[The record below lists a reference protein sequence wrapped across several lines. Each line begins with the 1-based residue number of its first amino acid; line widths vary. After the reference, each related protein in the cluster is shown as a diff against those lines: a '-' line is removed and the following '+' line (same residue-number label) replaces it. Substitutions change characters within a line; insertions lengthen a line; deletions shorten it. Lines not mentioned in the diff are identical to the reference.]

1 MDYKKLKKMEEEV
14 RIGGK
19 GSMRR
24 KHKRIPSAED
34 GSDPDNDKVQSV
46 KSVITVSPSRI
57 PTVLELPH
65 G

>member
-34 GSDPDNDKVQSV
+34 GSDPDNDKLFPRLE
-46 KSVITVSPSRI
+46 SPLYLNCHTASEQQK
-57 PTVLELPH
+57 P
-65 G
+65 